1 VQGLALAQRLCG
13 LHQNVALRDYV
24 FACESSTPTC
34 PKVMKAIW
42 KDTVIAESDRTIVVE
57 GNHYFPPESLKKE
70 FFQPSQT
77 HTTCSWKGVASY
89 YDVKVNGEVN
99 KDAAWYYPEPK
110 AAAAHIKGYVA
121 FWRGIKVVP

>member
-1 VQGLALAQRLCG
+1 
-13 LHQNVALRDYV
+13 
-24 FACESSTPTC
+24 
-34 PKVMKAIW
+34 MKAIW

-57 GNHYFPPESLKKE
+57 GNHYFPPESLKTE

-99 KDAAWYYPEPK
+99 KDAAWYYPDPK
-110 AAAAHIKGYVA
+110 VAAAHIKGYVA
-121 FWRGIKVVP
+121 FWRGVKVVP